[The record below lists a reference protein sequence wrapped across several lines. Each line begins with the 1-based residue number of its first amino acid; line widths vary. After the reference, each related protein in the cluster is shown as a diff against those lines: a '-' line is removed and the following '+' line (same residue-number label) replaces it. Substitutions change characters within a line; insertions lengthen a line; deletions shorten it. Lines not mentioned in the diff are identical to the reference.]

1 MVRAWRRQKGEF
13 RMSDDRSHEEVDDG
27 LAKRCL
33 DVHLAEYNALTMRN
47 TYWIT
52 LQYAVYAIAGAY
64 VGFAVQGRNSV
75 PLDTLLCG
83 SAMVLLLLG
92 WGILQIQYEIFNNVE
107 YMETRLKPKIM
118 KLLGG
123 QTCWDYEPFL
133 AQRRAR
139 GFVRFEWKYGLL
151 VVFIFVLLL
160 IAALIIWTIEIGP
173 WTRWNSA
180 WLCADLY
187 VGALVFGRAL
197 SNAQV
202 RRRMI
207 APEKRI
213 IDP

>member
-1 MVRAWRRQKGEF
+1 MLF
-13 RMSDDRSHEEVDDG
+13 RSG

-64 VGFAVQGRNSV
+64 VGFAVQARNTV
-75 PLDTLLCG
+75 PFDTLMWG

-107 YMETRLKPKIM
+107 YMGTRLKPKIM
-118 KLLGG
+118 KLVGG

-133 AQRRAR
+133 AQRRAT

-151 VVFIFVLLL
+151 VIFVFAL
-160 IAALIIWTIEIGP
+160 ILIGALIIWTIEIGP
-173 WTRWNSA
+173 WTRWDTG

-187 VGALVFGRAL
+187 VGAVVFGRVF
-197 SNAQV
+197 SNAEV

-213 IDP
+213 VEP

>member
-1 MVRAWRRQKGEF
+1 MPEDRR
-13 RMSDDRSHEEVDDG
+13 HEEVDDG

-52 LQYAVYAIAGAY
+52 LQYAGYAIAGAY
-64 VGFAVQGRNSV
+64 VGFAVQARNTV
-75 PLDTLLCG
+75 PFDTLWWG
-83 SAMVLLLLG
+83 SAMGPFLLG

-118 KLLGG
+118 KLVGG
-123 QTCWDYEPFL
+123 QACWDYEPFL
-133 AQRRAR
+133 AQRRAQ

-151 VVFIFVLLL
+151 VVFIFVLIL

-173 WTRWNSA
+173 WTRWDTD

-187 VGALVFGRAL
+187 VGALVFGRVL
-197 SNAQV
+197 SNAEV

-213 IDP
+213 MEP